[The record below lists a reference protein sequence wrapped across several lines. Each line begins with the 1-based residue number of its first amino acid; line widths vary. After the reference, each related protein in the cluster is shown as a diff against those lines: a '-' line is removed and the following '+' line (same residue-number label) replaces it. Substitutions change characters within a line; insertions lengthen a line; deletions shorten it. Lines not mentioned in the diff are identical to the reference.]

1 MDDFKLTRLVARL
14 RKGLAP
20 AEAIA
25 GPGPGEI
32 RKTAAVL
39 ALLVERDGALQVLY
53 TRRSDRLESH
63 RGQVAFPGGRYERR
77 DRDLLA
83 TALRETEEE
92 IGLKPER
99 IEILGSFEG
108 RQTNRSEIFVTP
120 FVGLV
125 RAPLELRPD
134 PWEVAEIFEVPLAA
148 LRARR
153 YRGEYAWEL
162 DGVTTQHPAILHG
175 GQVIW
180 GLTYYLTLRLL
191 ELARQG

>member
-63 RGQVAFPGGRYERR
+63 RGQVAFPGGRSERR
-77 DRDLLA
+77 DRELLA

-99 IEILGSFEG
+99 SEILGSFEG

-162 DGVTTQHPAILHG
+162 DGVT
-175 GQVIW
+175 
-180 GLTYYLTLRLL
+180 
-191 ELARQG
+191 